1 MSATKTK
8 IVDLFKNHID
18 DYIDTRKTALINTV
32 VGTAFNTLTDM
43 LSTYLMNNMVQTIL
57 LENRRR
63 NTVIIHDLNPDAYDA
78 HTYVTPDTDGDYE
91 YSPLKSNILYILF
104 SHKLKTFIVI
114 STYMR
119 DLFSG
124 DLFNSLASTR
134 PSTNAFRYYTLYVIG
149 PNCDT
154 VVEAINNAGY
164 GTSTDDSEY
173 FSTETICMYQAGWD
187 PVHKELDFTFVGT
200 NQTKS
205 FDNVFTNEQNKTKLF
220 NHISKWAH
228 ATDIFKSLG
237 VTYKLG
243 ILLYGPPGTGKTSM
257 AKAVAAHFGY
267 NLNIVDMA
275 SFCPDMASAIAK
287 NEHPEINIYL
297 LEDIDYIFGKREQ
310 DRTPEEKAAGQAIL
324 QLLDGANSASNVI
337 FIATTNCLESLDPAL
352 VRDGRFDLKIPMDN
366 LSKVEALK
374 MIESMKLN
382 EEDNFDD
389 LISTLEF
396 PVNPA
401 RLQNLVVQHIFEH
414 ISDSDNFTEREHLD
428 SSKPKKKRERRSN
441 LWDFI

>member
-8 IVDLFKNHID
+8 IVDLFKNYID
-18 DYIDTRKTALINTV
+18 DYINTRKTALINTV
-32 VGTAFNTLTDM
+32 VGTSFNTLTDM
-43 LSTYLMNNMVQTIL
+43 FSTYLLNNMVQTVL
-57 LENRRR
+57 LDNTRR
-63 NTVIIHDLNPDAYDA
+63 NATIINDLNPDAYA
-78 HTYVTPDTDGDYE
+78 THTYVTPGTDRE
-91 YSPLKSNILYILF
+91 HELRPLKSNVLYILF

-119 DLFSG
+119 DLFNC
-124 DLFNSLASTR
+124 DLYDSLARTR
-134 PSTNAFRYYTLYVIG
+134 PSASAFRYYTLYVIG

-154 VVEAINNAGY
+154 VVEAINHAVY
-164 GTSTDDSEY
+164 GTSVDGSEY
-173 FSTETICMYQAGWD
+173 STTETVCMYHAGWD
-187 PVHKELDFTFVGT
+187 PVNKELDFTFVGE
-200 NQTKS
+200 NHTKS
-205 FDNVFTNEQNKTKLF
+205 FDNVFTNEQNKAKLF
-220 NHISKWAH
+220 NHVSKWVH

-267 NLNIVDMA
+267 DLNIVDMA
-275 SFCPDMASAIAK
+275 SFCPDMSSAIAK
-287 NEHPEINIYL
+287 HKHSEINIYL

-414 ISDSDNFTEREHLD
+414 ISDSDNFVKQEHLD
-428 SSKPKKKRERRSN
+428 SSKPKKKRERRAD